1 VERSRVSGGGAADVL
16 MVRTASQ
23 LRPFSSCGLQALDNL
38 EQQLE
43 KDRRRCGASIGLL
56 CSGSSRLSASHRLA
70 QVRRPE
76 SSQIDNTQLLLRG
89 QAAEDHPERWARAPA
104 QPWGSEL
111 PVVAPQEE
119 ADHRPRTAPLPGA
132 LSPHP
137 EASLSASSSKSQ
149 VRLPGHLP
157 ELVDEFGA
165 GVGFCYD
172 LEGDLDMPLPP
183 PRSES
188 SLGMY
193 PPRPESRMG
202 MCRDM
207 PDGSLRPESRLGRP
221 QSSLGAT
228 RGLQLGSPADQVDC
242 TDTQERLNIQEEGDE
257 EEDEEVVHEK
267 EKGSEPPSPRPKLL
281 VATQNSIWVTLNSD
295 GDGSISLEE
304 AYELHSYNFDAD
316 GDGTM
321 GLEEIMLLLERCKFF
336 DEFLTHKKARVY
348 LLTWE
353 GGCNHVVGLGPTR
366 DSEGFGY
373 EEFER
378 LLQWVADIKMVPFD
392 RLAGKVVAL
401 SSQICDKSSSVR
413 RKLEVVFQT
422 YAVQEQGRM
431 SVFEF
436 AALCSKS
443 GLYERGR
450 FCTGDAHQI
459 YHRHRGCAES
469 IEFDGFLAVLTE
481 VGRYSEAGA
490 KIRLKVASHCDSLKA
505 DEAMQ
510 SKLRLKMRVA
520 ACAIEGREWEH
531 FFRNV
536 EADGSGSLTWE
547 QFYKMCRLQ
556 LHLLDHDN
564 HLRTLFSRLDTDI
577 CGEIAVEELISFV
590 SNDERARLARS
601 SSMIAKAAK
610 YSEAFEVDVKA
621 KTWLRIEPPSCGQ
634 VHSPQDILPGSVAHL
649 PEGMVF

>member
-1 VERSRVSGGGAADVL
+1 
-16 MVRTASQ
+16 
-23 LRPFSSCGLQALDNL
+23 
-38 EQQLE
+38 
-43 KDRRRCGASIGLL
+43 
-56 CSGSSRLSASHRLA
+56 
-70 QVRRPE
+70 
-76 SSQIDNTQLLLRG
+76 
-89 QAAEDHPERWARAPA
+89 
-104 QPWGSEL
+104 
-111 PVVAPQEE
+111 
-119 ADHRPRTAPLPGA
+119 
-132 LSPHP
+132 
-137 EASLSASSSKSQ
+137 
-149 VRLPGHLP
+149 
-157 ELVDEFGA
+157 
-165 GVGFCYD
+165 
-172 LEGDLDMPLPP
+172 
-183 PRSES
+183 
-188 SLGMY
+188 
-193 PPRPESRMG
+193 

-207 PDGSLRPESRLGRP
+207 PEGPLRPESRLGRP

-228 RGLQLGSPADQVDC
+228 RSLPFGSPAGQDDC
-242 TDTQERLNIQEEGDE
+242 TDTQERLHIQEEENE

-267 EKGSEPPSPRPKLL
+267 EKGSEPPSPRPTLL
-281 VATQNSIWVTLNSD
+281 LATQNSIWVTLNSD

-304 AYELHSYNFDAD
+304 AYELHSHNFDAD

-336 DEFLTHKKARVY
+336 DEFLTKKKARVY

-353 GGCNHVVGLGPTR
+353 GGCNHVVGLGRTR
-366 DSEGFGY
+366 DSKGFGY

-392 RLAGKVVAL
+392 RLAGKVVGL

-469 IEFDGFLAVLTE
+469 IDFDGFLAVLTE
-481 VGRYSEAGA
+481 VGRYSDAGTN
-490 KIRLKVASHCDSLKA
+490 IRLKVASHCDSLKA
-505 DEAMQ
+505 DEAML

-531 FFRNV
+531 FFRSMD
-536 EADGSGSLTWE
+536 ADGSGSLTWDE
-547 QFYKMCRLQ
+547 FYKMCRLQ

-564 HLRTLFSRLDTDI
+564 HLRTLFSRLDTDM

-590 SNDERARLARS
+590 SNDERTKLARS
-601 SSMIAKAAK
+601 STMMAKAAK

-634 VHSPQDILPGSVAHL
+634 ELPPGSVAHL